1 MKNSNSKKTDLKEL
15 SIWLISTYVIAFILI
30 FLTTEYLRDGLSDSL
45 FENIRIFLALVIF
58 GVVIMSLINSI
69 KFLRKTDFKKN
80 FKWFI
85 LGAFPFIIFV
95 IGFIASF
102 NWKNLFLSIFD

>member
-15 SIWLISTYVIAFILI
+15 SVWLISTYILGFILI
-30 FLTTEYLRDGLSDSL
+30 FLTTEYLRDVLSDWL

-69 KFLRKTDFKKN
+69 KFIRKPDFKKN
-80 FKWFI
+80 IKWFI
-85 LGAFPFIIFV
+85 LSAIPFVVFI

-102 NWKNLFLSIFD
+102 NWKNIIVSIFD